1 MADSYINYSPSYFGA
16 IQEPPKDV
24 QGSYIK
30 DIKKGEIYFPIS
42 NSFLSDLSLFNAPLI
57 PLGLNVLTREE
68 FMKNWNVEFR
78 QLKKVDNINYNI
90 SSYINMSKPVA
101 DKSITYDTTL
111 GTFES
116 SPPTIQIKKFGKRSK
131 LVGDVNK
138 PDLTDLEFK
147 LKEDE
152 VKDQLAKQDDIDDA
166 AIQTYLQDNYNETL
180 RTLKTEITKYEDA
193 QDYFDAVASRIRII
207 RGTVTDPLSQIQL
220 DLDAY
225 ASIIVQDLILS
236 VQEFLD
242 QPRRDL
248 LFNLLFTNPSTWPEH
263 EERSFHIKIHQYLLA
278 KNPLHDIYRFL
289 STTKTPKDADD
300 EEEEENL

>member
-16 IQEPPKDV
+16 IQEPPKDT
-24 QGSYIK
+24 QGNYIK
-30 DIKKGEIYFPIS
+30 DTKKGEIYFPIS

-57 PLGLNVLTREE
+57 PLGQNVLTREE

-90 SSYINMSKPVA
+90 SSYINMSKSVA

-116 SPPTIQIKKFGKRSK
+116 SPPTIQIKKYGKRSK
-131 LVGDVNK
+131 LVGDINK

-147 LKEDE
+147 RKEDE
-152 VKDQLAKQDDIDDA
+152 LKDELARQNDIDDA
-166 AIQTYLQDNYNETL
+166 AIQTYLHNTYNENL
-180 RTLKTEITKYEDA
+180 RMLKNEIKKYDDSQEYFED
-193 QDYFDAVASRIRII
+193 VKSKIRSI
-207 RGTVTDPLSQIQL
+207 RGNSTDPLSQIQL

-225 ASIIVQDLILS
+225 ASIIVQDLMVS

-248 LFNLLFTNPSTWPEH
+248 LFKLLFTNPSTWPEH
-263 EERSFHIKIHQYLLA
+263 EERRFHHKIHQYLLD
-278 KNPLHDIYRFL
+278 NDPLYDIYKFL
-289 STTKTPKDADD
+289 STSKAPTDTSDD
-300 EEEEENL
+300 EEENGL